1 MRRLAGSVAL
11 AAVSLT
17 HVLAAT
23 AEPLRKLR
31 GVPFTKVAIQDKF
44 WAPRIET
51 NRTRSIPHNFKWCR
65 QTGRF
70 SNFAKAGGLM
80 AGGFEGIYFND
91 SDVYKVLQGASYSLQ
106 AHGDPNLDGQ
116 VDEVIAWIAAA
127 QQPDG
132 YLNSYYTLKEPKRKW
147 TNCRTRHE
155 LYCAGHLFEAA
166 VAHHRATGK
175 KTLLNVAIKFA
186 DRIGEI
192 FGPDKR
198 HDVPGHEE
206 IELAL
211 VKLAQAT
218 GREKYFQ
225 LGKFFLDIRGRT
237 SEKRPKTYGNYCQD
251 HLPVTEQSE
260 PTGHAV
266 RAMYLYSGMA
276 DVAAATG
283 DEAYVAALNRLWRN
297 TVEKKMYIT
306 GAIGSTRHG
315 EAFGENYQLPNETA
329 YGETCASVGMCLWNH
344 RMNLL
349 HADAKYMDT
358 FERTAYN
365 GFLAGVDLGGE
376 KFFYVNPLASRGRHH
391 RQPFYGCACCPTNV
405 VRFVPSLPGYV
416 YATGEDGIYVNLYV
430 AGTARVKLG
439 ERTVTLKQET
449 RYPWDGRVRITVS
462 PDAPADF
469 TFYLRSPGWT
479 PGRTGKD
486 DLHRT
491 EPAERSDLWS
501 MVFTRPR
508 KLKGLKNVRGYV
520 ALRQTWKGGDVI
532 ELGIPM
538 PIQRVYSHAAV
549 EANRGRVALQR
560 GPIVY
565 CLEAVDNGGHVTD
578 VYLPRHAKLT
588 TELRGD
594 LLGGVH
600 VIRARAM
607 VRNAPPAGDEPI
619 DILAVPYY
627 AWDHREPGEM
637 AVWIAE
643 DPAMARAHPAPTVA
657 SRAKAAA
664 SHVWRSDAADALN
677 DQVAP
682 KSSNDHSIP
691 RLTWWAH
698 RGTAEWVQY
707 TFRKPTRVRGVEVY
721 WFDDKPRGGGCR
733 VPKSWRVTYK
743 AGEEWRPVA
752 GAGEYGTKINQYNAV
767 TFEAVTTTALR
778 VEVQLQENFS
788 GGILEWRLK
797 EAGK

>member
-11 AAVSLT
+11 AAISAT
-17 HVLAAT
+17 HVLAAGG
-23 AEPLRKLR
+23 PLRKLQA
-31 GVPFTKVAIQDKF
+31 VPFTEVAVRDAF

-51 NRTRSIPHNFKWCR
+51 NRSRSIPHNFKWCR

-91 SDVYKVLQGASYSLQ
+91 SDVYKVLEGASYSLQ
-106 AHGDPNLDGQ
+106 AHPDPNLDRQ

-127 QQPDG
+127 QRPDG

-147 TNCRTRHE
+147 TNCRVRHE
-155 LYCAGHLFEAA
+155 LYCAGHMFEAA
-166 VAHHRATGK
+166 VAHYRATGK
-175 KTLLNVAIKFA
+175 KTLLSVAVRFA
-186 DRIGEI
+186 DHIGEI

-211 VKLAQAT
+211 VKLAGAT
-218 GREKYFQ
+218 GNDKY
-225 LGKFFLDIRGRT
+225 LKLARFFLDIRGCK
-237 SEKRPKTYGNYCQD
+237 SDKRPDVYGPYCQD

-283 DEAYVAALNRLWRN
+283 DRAYVDALGRLWAN

-315 EAFGENYQLPNETA
+315 EAFGKDYQLPNDTA
-329 YGETCASVGMCLWNH
+329 YCETCASIGMCLWNH

-405 VRFVPSLPGYV
+405 VRFLPSLPGYV
-416 YATGEDGIYVNLYV
+416 YATGDDAIYVNLFA

-469 TFYLRSPGWT
+469 TFYLRSPGWI

-501 MVFTRPR
+501 MVFTEPR
-508 KLKGLKNVRGYV
+508 KLKGLENVRGYV
-520 ALRQTWKGGDVI
+520 ALRQTWKVGDVI
-532 ELGIPM
+532 ELAIPM

-549 EANRGRVALQR
+549 EANTGRVALQR

-565 CLEAVDNGGHVTD
+565 CIEAADNGGAVSD
-578 VYLPRHAKLT
+578 LYLPRDAKLT
-588 TELRGD
+588 AEFRKD
-594 LLGGVH
+594 LLGGVT
-600 VIRARAM
+600 VITGRARRQ
-607 VRNAPPAGDEPI
+607 VEEDRVEDVEI
-619 DILAVPYY
+619 TAVPYY
-627 AWDHREPGEM
+627 AWDHRTPGEM

-643 DPAMARAHPAPTVA
+643 DPNQARARPAPTVA
-657 SRAKAAA
+657 SRAKATA
-664 SHVWRSDAADALN
+664 SHVWPSDATDAMN
-677 DQVAP
+677 DRIEP
-682 KSSNDHSIP
+682 KGSSDHSIP
-691 RLTWWAH
+691 RLTWWDH

-707 TFRKPTRVRGVEVY
+707 AFKEPTKVRGVEVY

-733 VPKSWRVTYK
+733 APKSWRVAYK

-752 GAGEYGTKINQYNAV
+752 GASEYGTKINQYNEV
-767 TFEAVTTTALR
+767 TFDAVTTTALR
-778 VEVQLQENFS
+778 IEVQLQPKFS
-788 GGILEWRLK
+788 GGILEWRVK
-797 EAGK
+797 EVGR